1 MKEKIGTGLTYLLYI
16 LLSAAYV
23 LGLFHSFKKHG
34 AGDGFLGTVLFPYAM
49 YRGVESFWHNDFAK
63 VDWNKRLQADMKNC
77 VYFIDQSVNPGADV
91 YQFNKDIEEFSSR
104 IRKYPQLK
112 KNFLMD
118 GCRKYIGFSR
128 GIIEDMKISSVSYF
142 KTGSFEFTKSK
153 PVLDIEDELR
163 RTFKIQD
170 EINNIWTSLN
180 EQFEAVKQIDI
191 SVLSTDKISSNM
203 AEYEKKVDTYK
214 TAYLA
219 NSGKVFQTLFG
230 QDI

>member
-1 MKEKIGTGLTYLLYI
+1 
-16 LLSAAYV
+16 
-23 LGLFHSFKKHG
+23 
-34 AGDGFLGTVLFPYAM
+34 
-49 YRGVESFWHNDFAK
+49 
-63 VDWNKRLQADMKNC
+63 
-77 VYFIDQSVNPGADV
+77 
-91 YQFNKDIEEFSSR
+91 
-104 IRKYPQLK
+104 
-112 KNFLMD
+112 
-118 GCRKYIGFSR
+118 
-128 GIIEDMKISSVSYF
+128 MKISSVSYF